1 MILPPEYISVF
12 QCLMQIE
19 EVKAKMKEIEKNAAD
34 HPEKKPIYRLKW
46 RALKAACDLYY
57 KEHPQDKLLT

>member
-1 MILPPEYISVF
+1 MDINECKV
-12 QCLMQIE
+12 
-19 EVKAKMKEIEKNAAD
+19 KMKELEKNAAE

>member
-1 MILPPEYISVF
+1 
-12 QCLMQIE
+12 MQIE
-19 EVKAKMKEIEKNAAD
+19 EVKAKMKEIEKNAAE

-57 KEHPQDKLLT
+57 KKHPQDILPLDK